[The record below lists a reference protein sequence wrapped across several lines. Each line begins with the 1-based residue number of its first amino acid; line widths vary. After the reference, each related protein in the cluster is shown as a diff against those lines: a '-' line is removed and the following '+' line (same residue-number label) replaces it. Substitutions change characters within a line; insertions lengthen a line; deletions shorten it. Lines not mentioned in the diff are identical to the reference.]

1 MGSDMPSNLGP
12 RLKASSG
19 KERFKFV
26 LLIGEKKTAEQREGD
41 VLSLPSD
48 PMKDFLKSVL
58 ASALG
63 TMLTIALGGFLLLV
77 LLMGLAGSSSDRRPG
92 NSVALKHRTMLVI
105 GGGLTITDTPESGA
119 PGLSD
124 LLFGGEGPR
133 LDLLRALEAI
143 DLAARDK
150 HVTGIL
156 LSGPLDAGL
165 AQKAELRRAL
175 LAFKKSG
182 KPVIAWLENA
192 SQGEYYLSSVAD
204 KVYVHASGELEFKG
218 LASYNLYF
226 GETLRL
232 LGVGVQV
239 TKVGKYKS
247 AVEPYLGG
255 AMSAE
260 AREQS
265 EVLMNGLWR
274 RLSGEVAKSR
284 AMTTEALAR
293 AVESAGVFSARRAVE
308 LRLADGALHRD
319 ELIEK
324 VRAAGA
330 AEDEDGASFRKI
342 GLHRYARKVALPARG
357 DKIAVVYAEGEIVDG
372 WGSPSEAGGDRL
384 AHDLRAIRSDKQFKA
399 VVIRVNSPG
408 GSAFASDVV
417 AREVGLL
424 KKQGVPVVVSMGDV
438 AASGGYYIAA
448 RANVIFAD
456 PATITGSIGVF
467 GLHLNYGDLAGKIRL
482 GTDGVKTARYADLMA
497 EHRPATAAE
506 LAIVQTSVDEIYE
519 DFLRVVAEG
528 RGLKRDGVHEIAQ
541 GRVWLGEDARGLKL
555 VDKFGGLRDALQ
567 EAKKLAKADAV
578 EWVQVPSLH
587 AGRENFLQRVLGG
600 DDDESPLFA
609 KAAADPAKDFL
620 RANAR
625 WLRALRSLNDP
636 RGVYLTCPITAPRL

>member
-1 MGSDMPSNLGP
+1 
-12 RLKASSG
+12 
-19 KERFKFV
+19 
-26 LLIGEKKTAEQREGD
+26 
-41 VLSLPSD
+41 
-48 PMKDFLKSVL
+48 MKDFLKSVL

-63 TMLTIALGGFLLLV
+63 TILTVALGGFFLLV
-77 LLMGLAGSSSDRRPG
+77 ILMGLAGSATDSRSG
-92 NSVALKHRTMLVI
+92 ASVSVKPRTMLVI
-105 GGGLTITDTPESGA
+105 GGGLAITDTPEYGT

-124 LLFGGEGPR
+124 LIFGGEGPR
-133 LDLLRALEAI
+133 LDLLRALESI
-143 DLAARDK
+143 DLAARDPHIK
-150 HVTGIL
+150 GIL

-165 AQKAELRRAL
+165 AQQAELRRAI
-175 LAFKKSG
+175 LAFKSSG
-182 KPVIAWLENA
+182 KPVLAWLENG
-192 SQGEYYLSSVAD
+192 SQGEYYLASVAD
-204 KVYVHASGELEFKG
+204 KVYAHISGELEFKG
-218 LASYNLYF
+218 LASYHLYF

-232 LGVGVQV
+232 LGIGVQV

-274 RLSGEVAKSR
+274 RISGEVAKSR
-284 AMTTEALAR
+284 AMTPEALAR
-293 AVESAGVFSARRAVE
+293 AVEGAGVFSARRAVE
-308 LRLADGALHRD
+308 LKLTDGALHRD
-319 ELIEK
+319 ELIAR

-330 AEDEDGASFRKI
+330 AEDDDGTSFRKV
-342 GLHRYARKVALPARG
+342 GLHRYARKVALPSRG
-357 DKIAVVYAEGEIVDG
+357 DKIAIVYAEGEIVDG
-372 WGSPSEAGGDRL
+372 WGSPAEVGGDRL
-384 AHDLRAIRSDKQFKA
+384 AHDLRTIRGDDQFKA
-399 VVIRVNSPG
+399 VVLRVNSPG

-424 KKQGVPVVVSMGDV
+424 RKQGVPVVVSMGDV

-467 GLHLNYGDLAGKIRL
+467 GLHLNYGDLAGKIHL
-482 GTDGVKTARYADLMA
+482 GTDGVKTGRYADLMA
-497 EHRPATAAE
+497 EHRPATPAE

-519 DFLRVVAEG
+519 DFLRIVAEG

-541 GRVWLGEDARGLKL
+541 GRVWLGEDAKGLKL

-567 EAKKLAKADAV
+567 EAQKLAKAESV
-578 EWVQVPSLH
+578 EWVQVPSLN
-587 AGRENFLQRVLGG
+587 AGRESFLQQLLG
-600 DDDESPLFA
+600 DEDDESPLFA
-609 KAAADPAKDFL
+609 KAATDPTKDFL

-636 RGVYLTCPITAPRL
+636 RGVYLTCPLTPPRL

>member
-1 MGSDMPSNLGP
+1 
-12 RLKASSG
+12 
-19 KERFKFV
+19 
-26 LLIGEKKTAEQREGD
+26 
-41 VLSLPSD
+41 
-48 PMKDFLKSVL
+48 MKDFLKSVL

-63 TMLTIALGGFLLLV
+63 TMLTLAAGGFLLLV
-77 LLMGLAGSSSDRRPG
+77 LLMGLAGSTSDGRSG
-92 NSVALKHRTMLVI
+92 GMSLKPRTMLVI
-105 GGGLTITDTPESGA
+105 GGGLTITDTPEHGA
-119 PGLSD
+119 PGLD
-124 LLFGGEGPR
+124 ALLFGGDGPR

-143 DLAARDK
+143 DLAALDK
-150 HVTGIL
+150 HITGIL

-204 KVYVHASGELEFKG
+204 KAYAHVSGELEFKG

-247 AVEPYLGG
+247 AVEPYLG
-255 AMSAE
+255 ATMSAE

-265 EVLMNGLWR
+265 EVLMGGLWR

-284 AMTTEALAR
+284 SLKPEALAK

-308 LRLADGALHRD
+308 LKLADAALHRD
-319 ELIEK
+319 ELIER

-342 GLHRYARKVALPARG
+342 GLHRYARKVALPGRG
-357 DKIAVVYAEGEIVDG
+357 DKIAIVYAEGDIVDG
-372 WGSPSEAGGDRL
+372 WGGSAEAGGDRL
-384 AHDLRAIRSDKQFKA
+384 AHDLRAIRGDKQFKA
-399 VVIRVNSPG
+399 VVLRVNSPG

-467 GLHLNYGDLAGKIRL
+467 GLHLNYGDLAAKIRL
-482 GTDGVKTARYADLMA
+482 GTDGVKTDRYADLLA

-506 LAIVQTSVDEIYE
+506 LAIVQASVDEIYE

-528 RGLKRDGVHEIAQ
+528 RRLQRDDVHEIAQ

-578 EWVQVPSLH
+578 EWVQIPSLH
-587 AGRENFLQRVLGG
+587 SGRENFLQKLLGE